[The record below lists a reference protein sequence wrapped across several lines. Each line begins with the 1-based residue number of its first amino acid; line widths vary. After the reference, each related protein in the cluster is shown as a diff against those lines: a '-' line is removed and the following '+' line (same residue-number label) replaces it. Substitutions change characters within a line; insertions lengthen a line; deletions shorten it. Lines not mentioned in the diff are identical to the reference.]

1 MPSVLFLIR
10 IKFKV
15 QMCNNSHNR
24 VPGTFVVRSQTG
36 MVKGLVTQQHS
47 A

>member
-15 QMCNNSHNR
+15 QMCNNSHNG
-24 VPGTFVVRSQTG
+24 VPGTFVFVP
-36 MVKGLVTQQHS
+36 KLEWLKD
-47 A
+47 